1 MVIWLEQQQIRLVH
15 DEILIGISV
24 CLSFT
29 NNKLVNWFIVQTVI
43 CTPRY
48 IIIIDNIH
56 LVRSV
61 TEIHRQ
67 I

>member
-1 MVIWLEQQQIRLVH
+1 MLMWLEQPQIRLVH
-15 DEILIGISV
+15 DEILIEISA
-24 CLSFT
+24 CLSCT
-29 NNKLVNWFIVQTVI
+29 NNKLVNWFIVRTAI

-56 LVRSV
+56 LVRTV
-61 TEIHRQ
+61 TKIHSQ